1 MKGKKIVKIIGII
14 LLLLFIVLLIH
25 TIRNYI
31 IVSGLQNNISKF
43 ADSTNYHVKITS
55 YGTEKNTNNIMNY
68 YKKNDKV
75 VAIVES
81 NIEGKNMSKLST
93 YIYDGKTDTFV
104 EGEGVKFAQLGE
116 ERIGIIVQIY
126 NSLENE
132 SPLQTFW
139 SSIFA
144 HISSEKVGDKDCYV
158 VSNYDSSLSMEPVGD
173 SKQYIEK
180 DTGLL
185 IKDVTN
191 GIVSEREFEFDNVDD
206 SIFIEPD
213 ISEYEIVK

>member
-1 MKGKKIVKIIGII
+1 MKGKKIFK
-14 LLLLFIVLLIH
+14 IVLIVILVIVVLFLAN
-25 TIRNYI
+25 TIRKFV
-31 IVSGLQNNISKF
+31 IVKDLQNKISKYT
-43 ADSTNYHVKITS
+43 DSTNYHVKITS

-144 HISSEKVGDKDCYV
+144 HISSEKIGDKDCYV

-191 GIVSEREFEFDNVDD
+191 GIVSERDFEFDNVED